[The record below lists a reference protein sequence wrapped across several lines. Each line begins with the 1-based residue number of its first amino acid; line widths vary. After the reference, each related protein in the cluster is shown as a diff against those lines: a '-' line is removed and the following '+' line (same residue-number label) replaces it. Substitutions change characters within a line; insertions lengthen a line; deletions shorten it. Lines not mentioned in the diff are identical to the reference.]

1 MTPPSYLTTLSKTL
15 LKFLPQRNVH
25 QSAIRLLFVCGM
37 LTPISLLA
45 NSLGN
50 FQDGTFS
57 AQVTLYEWPDS
68 QTVPIPELEQLGDQR
83 IQTLLDDAA
92 KQAQANYLA
101 KKYRQK
107 PKDVRKFVD
116 LAWAEAEKRNGDIK
130 PELLI
135 AIMQKESSL
144 RPKVQN
150 RYGAQGLMQVVRRWH
165 REKLH
170 PSESL
175 FDPAVNIRVATDILE
190 EYLASANG
198 SLTKALVKYS
208 GNARG
213 YSKKIL
219 KESLKLAQMAE
230 QATINSNTAQAQVA
244 SDAG

>member
-1 MTPPSYLTTLSKTL
+1 
-15 LKFLPQRNVH
+15 
-25 QSAIRLLFVCGM
+25 M
-37 LTPISLLA
+37 LAPASLLA
-45 NSLGN
+45 NSLSN
-50 FQDGTFS
+50 YQDGTFS
-57 AQVTLYEWPDS
+57 AQVTLQAWPEH
-68 QTVPIPELEQLGDQR
+68 QAALIPELEQLGDQK
-83 IQTLLDDAA
+83 IQSLLEDAA

-101 KKYRQK
+101 QKYRK
-107 PKDVRKFVD
+107 KTKDVRKFVD
-116 LAWAEAEKRNGDIK
+116 LAWSEADRRNGDIK

-144 RPKVQN
+144 RPKVQS

-175 FDPAVNIRVATDILE
+175 FDPAVNIRVGTDILE
-190 EYLASANG
+190 EYLASAGG
-198 SLTKALVKYS
+198 SLAKALIKYS

-219 KESLKLAQMAE
+219 KESHKLARLAD
-230 QATINSNTAQAQVA
+230 QATINSNTAQAQTE